1 MPEDRKTIPPKS
13 ISEFWNLVSF
23 HWNTVS
29 TWCYNNPLE
38 SRLIRWFIFVT
49 TPHLQQ
55 SARHISVTVS
65 AGCTCTGTFSGKQVA
80 LYTYICV
87 CVRWMDMWQTYHHS
101 LQVIS
106 VTFLSCAHLK
116 HRSYMSV
123 IPTLFVKETG
133 EDNQERTNDV
143 LQIPCCVTFDRACT
157 VDKLACPQTLHSYS
171 LKWKI
176 DLKLS
181 EKIVCISQQFI

>member
-23 HWNTVS
+23 HWNTMS

-49 TPHLQQ
+49 TPHVQQ
-55 SARHISVTVS
+55 SARHISLTQSLLGVRVQVLS
-65 AGCTCTGTFSGKQVA
+65 AGRRLLSPS
-80 LYTYICV
+80 ICV

-106 VTFLSCAHLK
+106 VTFLSCARLK

-123 IPTLFVKETG
+123 ILTFFVKETG